1 MNSLKKLR
9 AFSKV
14 NNKRQ
19 YYYESIM
26 AILLLILPLVYQ
38 FYKYLPNVESFEFAG
53 LNISSFQFS
62 SIDTFFWFL
71 MQKVVPLFVLII
83 WFTSSKSWW
92 RYSLLVPI
100 LFLFTQTIQL
110 ILAHRYMDEYE
121 FFYALPLAMPLLIAL
136 VLLSK
141 KINLYLVNHNLK
153 KELQI
158 EIDGLLKAV
167 SNSNNDVF
175 IKLEAQLLRLKDKK
189 YHYSSARYLEQLL
202 NIRVCIERERVG
214 ISFNSNNLDEAKN
227 ISQNNKG
234 YADFYVTFFILLSPM
249 LFYLYLLIPDSP
261 EVYILNNKFTLNYQE
276 SFQFVGWL
284 IFTKLNYILLYTIW
298 YIYNKSWWRY
308 SLLPLLAYDTYLL
321 FIIIND
327 EIQMIDNP
335 ITLKHELIIV
345 PIFIV
350 TFYLLGKILE
360 KKSLSLIDK
369 FAFETDELIER
380 ISEWDQKSFKSF
392 RHKLSNIQN
401 NKSKM
406 NEKEY
411 LYKLIALQES
421 IILMENTFLKE

>member
-360 KKSLSLIDK
+360 KKL
-369 FAFETDELIER
+369 
-380 ISEWDQKSFKSF
+380 
-392 RHKLSNIQN
+392 
-401 NKSKM
+401 
-406 NEKEY
+406 
-411 LYKLIALQES
+411 
-421 IILMENTFLKE
+421 